1 MRRFLAAAHARAT
14 GVAIGIATAA
24 LLVVNAGCSSCKSSS
39 SVGPQVDA
47 GAAAIGQLT
56 PEQAAQVL
64 ARVGDRTITLGD
76 FEATLEHMDQ
86 FDRMRYQAPERRKEL
101 LAEMID
107 VMLLADEARDK
118 GYDRDPVTQQEIRE
132 ILRDA
137 ILRKA
142 REGAAQPNEIP
153 VEEVR
158 AYYEHHRADFHDP
171 ERRRVAVIVLA
182 SDAGAQSTLDAARKA
197 TAMQWG
203 ELVRTRSVDAAAKSN
218 TPPDLAGDLGF
229 VSPPG
234 DTHGTNTRVPDEVRA
249 AAFALDKV
257 GDVAPRVVRSGGK
270 LYVVKLTGKTDP
282 RDRTFEESERPIR
295 VKLAQD
301 DIRAREE
308 ALLEELKKQFPV
320 QIDEAALSQVQVQLP
335 PVDAGADAR

>member
-14 GVAIGIATAA
+14 GVAIVMAAA
-24 LLVVNAGCSSCKSSS
+24 LVAANAGCDGCKSSS
-39 SVGPQVDA
+39 SGGLLADTGAVAVGV
-47 GAAAIGQLT
+47 LT

-64 ARVGDRTITLGD
+64 ARVGDHTITLGD

-101 LAEMID
+101 LGEMID

-118 GYDRDPVTQQEIRE
+118 GYDRDPVTQQELRE

-137 ILRKA
+137 ILKKA
-142 REGAAQPNEIP
+142 RQGVPQPNEIP

-158 AYYEHHRADFHDP
+158 AYYEHHRSDFHDP
-171 ERRRVAVIVLA
+171 ERRRVAVITLA
-182 SDAGAQSTLDAARKA
+182 TDAAAQSTLDAARKA
-197 TAMQWG
+197 TATQWG
-203 ELVRTRSVDAAAKSN
+203 ELVRTRSIDASAKAGA
-218 TPPDLAGDLGF
+218 PLDLAGDMGF

-249 AAFALDKV
+249 AAFTLEKV
-257 GDVAPRVVRSGGK
+257 GDVAPRIVRSGGK

-301 DIRAREE
+301 EIRARED

-320 QIDEAALSQVQVQLP
+320 QIDEAALAQVVVELP

>member
-14 GVAIGIATAA
+14 GVASVAATAV
-24 LLVVNAGCSSCKSSS
+24 LLLANAGCSSCKSSS
-39 SVGPQVDA
+39 SVGPQAD

-56 PEQAAQVL
+56 SEQAAQVL

-101 LAEMID
+101 LGEMID

-137 ILRKA
+137 ILKKA
-142 REGAAQPNEIP
+142 REGAPQPNEIP

-158 AYYEHHRADFHDP
+158 AYYEQHRADFHDP
-171 ERRRVAVIVLA
+171 ERRRVSAIVLA
-182 SDAGAQSTLDAARKA
+182 SDAAAQSTLESARKA
-197 TAMQWG
+197 TATQWG
-203 ELVRTRSVDAAAKSN
+203 ELVRTRSVDAAAKAT
-218 TPPDLAGDLGF
+218 TPLDLAGDLGF
-229 VSPPG
+229 ASPPG
-234 DTHGTNTRVPDEVRA
+234 DTHGTNTRVPEEVRVA
-249 AAFALDKV
+249 VFALDKV
-257 GDVAPRVVRSGGK
+257 GDVAPRVVHSGGK
-270 LYVVKLTGKTDP
+270 LYVVKLTGRTDP

-301 DIRAREE
+301 DIRARED

-320 QIDEAALSQVQVQLP
+320 QIDEAALAQVQVQLP